1 MFDGVSCR
9 HGGIRAYI
17 RRKLTDLKRFSV
29 QLKIMPPD
37 DARWSEF
44 FVSVALMALLA
55 LFFAGAFATSTD
67 INVQTVYLDRAT
79 MVTVDLDHC
88 SLRYIPTRNQPS
100 PDRELTS
107 PKVRAS
113 LVVDPLVCSSGMLR
127 VHTADRLT
135 SACMHA
141 HTTRTRHKHKLRNL
155 MTTLQ

>member
-1 MFDGVSCR
+1 MLEGARDVHGVSCR

-29 QLKIMPPD
+29 SLKIMPPD

-55 LFFAGAFATSTD
+55 LFFAGAFATSTEF
-67 INVQTVYLDRAT
+67 NVQTVYLDRAT

-100 PDRELTS
+100 PDRELTV
-107 PKVRAS
+107 PKVRAN
-113 LVVDPLVCSSGMLR
+113 LVVDPLVCRICSSAMLR
-127 VHTADRLT
+127 VHAAVCL
-135 SACMHA
+135 
-141 HTTRTRHKHKLRNL
+141 K
-155 MTTLQ
+155 